1 MGQLRKGSS
10 MAVRRR
16 NINDTTSGA
25 DEAAPE
31 PTSQARRPEHQFR
44 LQVDR
49 QTKESYETNKAAEQ
63 AALAI
68 KKAHPILHVEVVDAG
83 AGVTKV
89 IELAK

>member
-1 MGQLRKGSS
+1 
-10 MAVRRR
+10 MAARRR
-16 NINDTTSGA
+16 NPNEEGSPA
-25 DEAAPE
+25 E
-31 PTSQARRPEHQFR
+31 PVSQAKRPEYQFR

-68 KKAHPILHVEVVDAG
+68 KKAHPLLHVEVVDAA

-89 IELAK
+89 IELAE

>member
-16 NINDTTSGA
+16 NASDAISSA

-31 PTSQARRPEHQFR
+31 PASQARRPEYQFR

>member
-1 MGQLRKGSS
+1 MSS
-10 MAVRRR
+10 
-16 NINDTTSGA
+16 A

-31 PTSQARRPEHQFR
+31 AASQARRPEHQFR

-68 KKAHPILHVEVVDAG
+68 KKSHPILHVEVVDGG

-89 IELAK
+89 IEVAK

>member
-1 MGQLRKGSS
+1 
-10 MAVRRR
+10 MAARRR
-16 NINDTTSGA
+16 NSN
-25 DEAAPE
+25 E
-31 PTSQARRPEHQFR
+31 PTSAAAEPTYEPVTQAKRPEHQFH

-49 QTKESYETNKAAEQ
+49 QTKETYETNKAAEQ

-89 IELAK
+89 IDFVK